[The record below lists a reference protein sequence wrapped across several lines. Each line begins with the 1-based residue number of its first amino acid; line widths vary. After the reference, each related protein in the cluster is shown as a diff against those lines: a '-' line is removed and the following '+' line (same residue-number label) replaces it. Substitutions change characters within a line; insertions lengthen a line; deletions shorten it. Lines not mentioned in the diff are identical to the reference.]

1 MAYGIRSSK
10 LRGRRQERET
20 LDRMLRDARDG
31 QSRVLVL
38 RGEAG
43 CGKTALLDHLTER
56 ASFARV
62 LRAAGVESESEI
74 AYSTLQQLC
83 APLLGHLDALPA
95 PQREAL
101 ATAFGLVAGRTPEPL
116 LIGLAVL
123 GLFAEAAA
131 EQPLVC
137 MVDDVQWA
145 DAMSTAIL
153 TFVARRLSVEAV
165 ALFFAARSPG
175 DDRILAGL
183 PEMQVPGLPDADAR
197 ALLDAVLTGPVD
209 AHVRDRI
216 VAETR
221 GNPLALLELPRGLSP
236 AELAFGF
243 GGHITTPLAS
253 RVEEGFQR
261 RIAVLPEQ
269 TRTLLLAA
277 AVEPVGDVPLL
288 WRALELLGVEP
299 EAAAA
304 AEHEGLI
311 EFDVRVRFPHPLVR
325 SAAWRSGRAAE
336 LRAVHAAL
344 AEATDHARDPDRR
357 AWHRAHAALGPDEE
371 IAAELEGSA
380 RRAQSRGGCAAAAAF
395 LERAAELA
403 PDPGNRSELL
413 VSAAHARIEAGS
425 YGRGLDLL
433 GAAETGPLD
442 PLRQAR
448 AERLRAQVAYAL
460 NPGSGSVPALLAA
473 ARGLDELDPVAARDT
488 LLTTMSAAMYAGRFG
503 DDTLRLAAEAAR
515 SRASAGQAFPDLLLA
530 GVVSW
535 VLDGRSA
542 AVPLLCRA
550 LDAMVPA
557 GDVGPVWPA
566 AAVAY
571 EMFRLDLA
579 FRMNQEAVRFALG
592 NGALSLLSSAL
603 DNWANSLVDAG
614 RFAEAADL
622 MDEID
627 AVTAATDGSADQ
639 LSRLFL
645 EAHRG
650 PEQAAMHLI
659 EARLNEGAALGNG
672 RLHSVAHHALA
683 TLQNGLGNHRAAM
696 TAAQEATAY
705 PEMALGHWA
714 LRELVEA
721 AARAG
726 EPEVAAEARDRLA
739 ERTADTPTRAALGV
753 QALADALAGPPE
765 QAEDRYREAID
776 QLSAVETATH
786 GCRARLL
793 FGEWLARANRRT
805 EARVELRAA
814 YETFSTMGA
823 PVFAAR
829 AARALAV
836 TGEAVAE
843 RPAGAGEHLT
853 RQEAAIVR
861 LAIAGQTNP
870 EIASALFLSP
880 RTIEWHLRKVFTK
893 LGIGSRRELAAAL
906 RDR

>member
-1 MAYGIRSSK
+1 MRSSK
-10 LRGRRQERET
+10 LRGRGQELET
-20 LDRMLRDARDG
+20 LHRLLRDARDG

-43 CGKTALLDHLTER
+43 CGKTALLDHLAER
-56 ASFARV
+56 ASFTRV

-101 ATAFGLVAGRTPEPL
+101 ATAFGLVAGPAPEPL
-116 LIGLAVL
+116 VIGLAVL

-137 MVDDVQWA
+137 VVDDVQWT

-165 ALFFAARSPG
+165 ALLFAARSPG
-175 DDRILAGL
+175 DERILAGL
-183 PEMQVPGLPDADAR
+183 PQMQVPGLPDEDAR

-243 GGHITTPLAS
+243 GGHITAPLAS

-261 RIAVLPEQ
+261 RIAALPEQ

-288 WRALELLGVEP
+288 WRALELLGVGP
-299 EAAAA
+299 EAAAP
-304 AEHEGLI
+304 AENERLI
-311 EFDVRVRFPHPLVR
+311 EFGVRVRFPHPLVR

-344 AEATDHARDPDRR
+344 AEVTDPGRDPDRR

-380 RRAQSRGGCAAAAAF
+380 QRAQSRGGWAAAAAF
-395 LERAAELA
+395 LERAAELTR
-403 PDPGNRSELL
+403 DPGNRSELL
-413 VSAAHARIEAGS
+413 VSAANARVEAGS
-425 YGRGLDLL
+425 YARVPDLL
-433 GAAETGPLD
+433 AAAETGPLD

-448 AERLRAQVAYAL
+448 AERLRAQVAYVL
-460 NPGSGSVPALLAA
+460 NPGRESVPPLLAA
-473 ARGLDELDPVAARDT
+473 ARRLEKLDPIAARDT
-488 LLTTMSAAMYAGRFG
+488 FLTTMGAAMYAGRFG

-515 SRASAGQAFPDLLLA
+515 SAAPSGQTFPDLLLA

-535 VLDGRSA
+535 VLDGRSK
-542 AVPLLCRA
+542 AVPALRRA
-550 LDAMVPA
+550 LDAMGSA
-557 GDVGPVWPA
+557 GDAGLVWPA

-571 EMFRLDLA
+571 EVFRLDLA
-579 FRMNQEAVRFALG
+579 FRMNEEAVRFALD
-592 NGALSLLSSAL
+592 NGALSLLPSAL
-603 DNWANSLVDAG
+603 AIWANSLIDAG

-627 AVTAATDGSADQ
+627 AVTQATGGAAYQ
-639 LSRLFL
+639 LSRLSL

-650 PEQAAMHLI
+650 PEQPAMHLI
-659 EARLNEGAALGNG
+659 EAELKDAAAHGNG
-672 RLHSVAHHALA
+672 RLHSVANLARA

-696 TAAQEATAY
+696 TAAQEVTAY

-721 AARAG
+721 AVRAG
-726 EPEVAAEARDRLA
+726 EPEVAAEARERLA
-739 ERTADTPTRAALGV
+739 ERTAATPTRSALGV
-753 QALADALAGPPE
+753 QGLADALAGPPE
-765 QAEDRYREAID
+765 LAEERYREAID
-776 QLSAVETATH
+776 RLSAVETATH

-793 FGEWLARANRRT
+793 FGEWLSRANRRT

-823 PVFAAR
+823 PVFAER
-829 AARALAV
+829 AARELAI
-836 TGEAVAE
+836 TGETVAK
-843 RPAGAGEHLT
+843 RPGGVGEQLT

-861 LAIAGQTNP
+861 LAISGRTNP

-880 RTIEWHLRKVFTK
+880 RTVEWHLRKVFTK